1 MNSDQ
6 AMKSESW
13 LNQIDTS
20 VPKKNKNVPDW
31 STPLTGLS
39 RLREQLYSSREYI
52 EKLEKGMTD
61 ELYLGI
67 QELSRSAEG
76 ENRWNPALRLSFA
89 FHVTRLRLE

>member
-1 MNSDQ
+1 MYSDQ

-61 ELYLGI
+61 EL
-67 QELSRSAEG
+67 
-76 ENRWNPALRLSFA
+76 
-89 FHVTRLRLE
+89 